1 NLAKFPEEGGAS
13 SSVSLPTLPNFPLP
27 FSPSLSLNSFFC
39 STKFASLV
47 RTHLSVSLP
56 SQITSP
62 TALSDRPAVYTA
74 PGVAMETSTAVS
86 RENYLNGNHHS
97 QSFSSASA
105 SQRHVTYSCGTCGYE
120 LNLSSS
126 NRNTSTIG
134 SKYGK
139 SIKRGIISFFYI
151 DESRFTL
158 VDELQCIPF
167 FSNRSWRLFRR
178 RTKLLCRKCGKPV
191 GIAYDDDE
199 PPAYPLVPSGGPE
212 LSPSPDTEAATTK
225 HRKYDIKIRS
235 LQPSATMERFD
246 STPRYM

>member
-1 NLAKFPEEGGAS
+1 
-13 SSVSLPTLPNFPLP
+13 
-27 FSPSLSLNSFFC
+27 
-39 STKFASLV
+39 
-47 RTHLSVSLP
+47 
-56 SQITSP
+56 
-62 TALSDRPAVYTA
+62 
-74 PGVAMETSTAVS
+74 METSTAVS
-86 RENYLNGNHHS
+86 RENYLNGNHLNHN

-105 SQRHVTYSCGTCGYE
+105 SASQRHVNYSCGTCGYE

-167 FSNRSWRLFRR
+167 FSNRSWGLFRR
-178 RTKLLCRKCGKPV
+178 RTKLLCRKCGNPV
-191 GIAYDDDE
+191 GIAYDDE
-199 PPAYPLVPSGGPE
+199 APAYPLVSSGEPE
-212 LSPSPDTEAATTK
+212 LSPSPGTTAATK